1 MAIASQDVPEDLAET
16 EKALNLH
23 KQMKE
28 EIENYAAEFN
38 KLMDLGTHVTRD
50 QQDPQYVMLRARL
63 KGLKEGWDELQQM
76 WENRQQLLSQ
86 SLNYQVF
93 LRDAKQCEQLLAQQ
107 ENFLAREEIPVNWKL
122 TKL

>member
-1 MAIASQDVPEDLAET
+1 MAIASQDVPDDLADA
-16 EKALNLH
+16 EKALNVH

-28 EIENYAAEFN
+28 EIENYAAEYN
-38 KLMDLGTHVTRD
+38 KLMDMGQHVTRD

-63 KGLKEGWDELQQM
+63 RGLREGWDELQQM

-93 LRDAKQCEQLLAQQ
+93 LRDAKQCEQLLGQQ
-107 ENFLAREEIPVNWKL
+107 ENFLARDEIPVRFGF
-122 TKL
+122 